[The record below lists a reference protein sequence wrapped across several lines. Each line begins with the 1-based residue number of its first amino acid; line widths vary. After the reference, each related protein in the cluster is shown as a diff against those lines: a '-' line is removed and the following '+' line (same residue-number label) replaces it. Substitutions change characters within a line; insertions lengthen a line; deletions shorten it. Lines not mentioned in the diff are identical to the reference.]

1 MHNTR
6 QGFTLIELMVA
17 IALMLLLIGIIMSI
31 FHNSSTAVTMAE
43 AKVEIFQNARTT
55 FEAMA
60 QEITDATEIC
70 IYNGTL
76 GNIDSNSFPR
86 PSLTLK
92 TIAHWTENNEQKSG
106 EAVVQ
111 YTITRSKTFNE
122 EPLFSLQKII
132 VPRKRVADP
141 DFPNDLTKYQES
153 SERIYEAPIIFLPNT
168 RLSLSI
174 TPEILSEY
182 LVHPV
187 GPNDNIQQPNQ
198 NFPIYIERLRA
209 NNNSWIWDGED
220 YQTRLVPV
228 NSQASGNGFS
238 NKDSDTTAYANNSL
252 PIAIRITMTFTDE
265 FLRAKRTVSR
275 VFWIPKGK

>member
-6 QGFTLIELMVA
+6 QGFTLIELMVS
-17 IALMLLLIGIIMSI
+17 IALMLLLIGIVMSI
-31 FHNSSTAVTMAE
+31 FNNSSTTVTMAE

-70 IYNGTL
+70 IYNLTTED
-76 GNIDSNSFPR
+76 IDSHSFPR

-92 TIAHWTENNEQKSG
+92 TIAHWIENNEQKSG

-132 VPRKRVADP
+132 VPRKRIADS
-141 DFPNDLTKYQES
+141 DFPDDLTKYKES
-153 SERIYEAPIIFLPNT
+153 SEKIYEAPIISLPNT
-168 RLSLSI
+168 RLSLS
-174 TPEILSEY
+174 TNPEILSEY

-187 GPNDNIQQPNQ
+187 GHNDYIQHPNQ

-238 NKDSDTTAYANNSL
+238 NETYDTTEFANNSL
-252 PIAIRITMTFTDE
+252 PVAIRITMTFTDE